1 MIKIKML
8 LPPSAA
14 FTQRGFLIVW
24 WVVGVKEVALLTVR
38 KAVDELGETL

>member
-1 MIKIKML
+1 MNKIKML

-14 FTQRGFLIVW
+14 FTQRGFLIVLGG
-24 WVVGVKEVALLTVR
+24 GVKEVALLTVR